1 MAHIELAESV
11 ALQLESIRAQMI
23 EQGDLQGGFG
33 DFFGLVAS
41 NLIAGECVLK
51 EKKGG
56 SKDPPLQRVE
66 KSRGPDQVPE
76 MLGAGGTSSTYFYGI
91 GGE

>member
-1 MAHIELAESV
+1 VAHIELAESV

-51 EKKGG
+51 EKKR
-56 SKDPPLQRVE
+56 RV
-66 KSRGPDQVPE
+66 
-76 MLGAGGTSSTYFYGI
+76 
-91 GGE
+91 